1 MCDLATGLSIAG
13 AAFNF
18 MKQSQAAEAQ
28 SAAITNEQ
36 NAKNAAVQAQ
46 YNENRQNLTEQ
57 ASQAAIDEKVAT
69 AQLRAVAGESGLS
82 GGSQERAVSQAQVTY
97 GRDIAT
103 IEANRVR
110 SAAQAE
116 RGIVANNTSAAAKQ
130 SSVTRPSIIG
140 TGLQIAG
147 AYNDYQTR
155 QESKRVPTAK
165 A

>member
-1 MCDLATGLSIAG
+1 MR
-13 AAFNF
+13 
-18 MKQSQAAEAQ
+18 QSQAAEAQ
-28 SAAITNEQ
+28 SAAIANEQ
-36 NAKNAAVQAQ
+36 NAKNAAIQAQ
-46 YNENRQNLTEQ
+46 ALENRQNLTEQ

-82 GGSQERAVSQAQVTY
+82 GGSQERVVSQAQVTY

-103 IEANRVR
+103 IEANRIR
-110 SAAQAE
+110 SDAQAS
-116 RGIVANNTSAAAKQ
+116 RGIVANNASASAKQ
-130 SSVTRPSIIG
+130 ASVVRPSIIG

-155 QESKRVPTAK
+155 QEAKRVPTAK